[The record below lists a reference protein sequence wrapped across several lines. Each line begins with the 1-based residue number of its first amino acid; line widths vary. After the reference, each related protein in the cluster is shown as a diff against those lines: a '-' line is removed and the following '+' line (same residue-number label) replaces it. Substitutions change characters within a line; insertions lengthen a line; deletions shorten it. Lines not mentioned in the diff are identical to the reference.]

1 MIRTTS
7 TISAF
12 LLTTTLIV
20 AGCRSPYYA
29 DRGALFGGLM
39 GAGVGAIVGDA
50 VGDAGA
56 GAAIG
61 AGVGAITGEAVGESL
76 DEIDAR
82 NRAQIAA
89 QLGRTPRAGAVTRE
103 EVIAMSQA
111 GVAPQLIT
119 SHIRNN
125 GLASP
130 LTTADVIHLHQQGVA
145 TEVIEVM
152 QSPPT
157 ARTPAR
163 PVPARPVI
171 IGEHHYG
178 HPWLHYN
185 MHHRPPPRH
194 RRHRTSWG
202 FSFSG

>member
-1 MIRTTS
+1 MIRTTI
-7 TISAF
+7 TISAL

-20 AGCRSPYYA
+20 TGCRSPYYA

-89 QLGRTPRAGAVTRE
+89 QLGRTPQAGAVTRE
-103 EVIAMSQA
+103 EVIAMSRS
-111 GVAPQLIT
+111 GVAPRLIT

-125 GLASP
+125 GVARP
-130 LTTADVIHLHQQGVA
+130 LTTTDVIHLHKQGVA
-145 TEVIEVM
+145 TEVIEAM
-152 QSPPT
+152 QSPPM
-157 ARTPAR
+157 ARAPVRSAPAQ
-163 PVPARPVI
+163 PVI
-171 IGEHHYG
+171 IEEHHYG
-178 HPWLHYN
+178 YPWLHYDL
-185 MHHRPPPRH
+185 HHHSPPRH

>member
-1 MIRTTS
+1 MIRYTRTL
-7 TISAF
+7 SAI

-20 AGCRSPYYA
+20 TGCRSPYYA

-56 GAAIG
+56 GAVIG

-89 QLGRTPRAGAVTRE
+89 QLGRTPQAGAVTRE
-103 EVIAMSQA
+103 EVIAMSRA

-125 GLASP
+125 GMARP

-145 TEVIEVM
+145 TGVIEVM

-157 ARTPAR
+157 TRMPAQLA
-163 PVPARPVI
+163 PTRPVI
-171 IGEHHYG
+171 IEEHYYG
-178 HPWLHYN
+178 HPWQHFDL
-185 MHHRPPPRH
+185 HHRPRH